1 MLNEALKKAKKDE
14 EKKVSINFQVPSSL
28 KEEFD
33 KLCRNNEVS
42 LTAMLNSLMEV
53 TIEESKGLGTS
64 EIELAKLL
72 LTDAKSWMYHKISE
86 DEYYDNAVADMPPY
100 ERENFIAMHERQ
112 VNLYKRITKFL
123 GEKNENHS

>member
-33 KLCRNNEVS
+33 KLCRDNEVS

-64 EIELAKLL
+64 ELEFAKHLLAE
-72 LTDAKSWMYHKISE
+72 AKSWMYHKVHQ
-86 DEYYDNAVADMPPY
+86 DDNFYDYIDGMPEEQRELY
-100 ERENFIAMHERQ
+100 EARLKVE
-112 VNLYKRITKFL
+112 VDLYKNVCKFL
-123 GEKNENHS
+123 GDKE